1 MLVSAPY
8 TRRLA
13 AVVIDLVCAAFP
25 LWVTAP
31 IVIVFLNSGA
41 SARLAALTILNA
53 NAVLA
58 FVLYFV
64 AQAWALARGQRTP
77 GRRLLKLDVVGGDGQ
92 PLQFWRG
99 VSRVS
104 FGLIFVCA
112 CLLSRL
118 YPLLLAPA
126 VWTLVDGNGRSA
138 FDCFLRVWVCSAST
152 AEEVESGDSAVAV
165 ITPEAAP
172 S

>member
-1 MLVSAPY
+1 
-8 TRRLA
+8 
-13 AVVIDLVCAAFP
+13 
-25 LWVTAP
+25 
-31 IVIVFLNSGA
+31 
-41 SARLAALTILNA
+41 
-53 NAVLA
+53 
-58 FVLYFV
+58 
-64 AQAWALARGQRTP
+64 
-77 GRRLLKLDVVGGDGQ
+77 
-92 PLQFWRG
+92 

-152 AEEVESGDSAVAV
+152 LSPSL
-165 ITPEAAP
+165 PLRPRRPSFAARSP
-172 S
+172 LSCVQHLTVGGS